1 MAKQTNNKIEL
12 CKYIQS
18 NVDKLSEIEINQIFK
33 ILYESKSTYSQNN
46 HGVFCNLSWLD
57 EEILDKIHSYIQFCL
72 ESHNEIHRY
81 EMIKSL
87 MTDNMST
94 REKHNDNHLMPVTN
108 SSNLPSNS
116 LTKCTKLSSSLKFYL
131 LKKRFLKKTS
141 ITNNNIVNNL
151 VYEEY
156 VI

>member
-1 MAKQTNNKIEL
+1 MTNENNKIEL
-12 CKYIQS
+12 CKYIQTS
-18 NVDKLSEIEINQIFK
+18 VDKLSEIEINQIFK

-57 EEILDKIHSYIQFCL
+57 EEILDKIYTYIQFCL

-94 REKHNDNHLMPVTN
+94 REKQDDKTLTAQTN
-108 SSNLPSNS
+108 SVNMQNNCLIKSN
-116 LTKCTKLSSSLKFYL
+116 KLSSSLKFYL
-131 LKKRFLKKTS
+131 LKKRFLKKT
-141 ITNNNIVNNL
+141 TVLNNNISNSL

-156 VI
+156 II

>member
-1 MAKQTNNKIEL
+1 MTNENSKIEL
-12 CKYIQS
+12 CKYIQT

-33 ILYESKSTYSQNN
+33 ILYESKSTYSKNN
-46 HGVFCNLSWLD
+46 HGVFCNLSWLN
-57 EEILDKIHSYIQFCL
+57 EEILDKIYTYIQFCL

-94 REKHNDNHLMPVTN
+94 REKQDDKTLTTQTN
-108 SSNLPSNS
+108 SVNMQNNCLIKSN
-116 LTKCTKLSSSLKFYL
+116 KLSSSLKFYL
-131 LKKRFLKKTS
+131 LKKRFLKKT
-141 ITNNNIVNNL
+141 TVLNNNISNSL

-156 VI
+156 II

>member
-1 MAKQTNNKIEL
+1 MDKENNKIDL
-12 CKYIQS
+12 CKYIQA

-46 HGVFCNLSWLD
+46 HGIFCNLSWLN
-57 EEILDKIHSYIQFCL
+57 EEILDKVYTYIQFCL

-94 REKHNDNHLMPVTN
+94 REKPDDKTLIAQTN
-108 SSNLPSNS
+108 SSNLQSNC
-116 LTKCTKLSSSLKFYL
+116 LTKSSKLSSSLKFYL

-141 ITNNNIVNNL
+141 VINNNIVNNL